1 MDFFSVIKKRRSVYA
16 LSRKSSVKDERIE
29 EILKDALL
37 HAPTPYNSQFGRIVL
52 LMGNAHNEFWD
63 ATKEELRK
71 IAVSP
76 EAFQKTEAKIAGFK
90 NSYGTV
96 LFFNDM
102 DIVKKL
108 QDDFPLFKETFAE
121 WSLVASGIL
130 EYIVWTSFAV
140 EGMGASLQHYN
151 PIIDEWV
158 AKRTDIP
165 KSWKLLAE
173 MPFGVAA
180 AEAPP
185 KEFLPLEKRFK
196 VVK

>member
-1 MDFFSVIKKRRSVYA
+1 MEFFSVIKKRRSVYT
-16 LSRKSSVKDERIE
+16 LSRKSSVPDARIE

-37 HAPTPYNSQFGRIVL
+37 HAPTPYNAQFGRIIL
-52 LMGNAHNEFWD
+52 LLGEVHDEFWD

-76 EAFQKTEAKIAGFK
+76 EAFAKTETKMAGFK
-90 NSYGTV
+90 NSYGTA

-102 DIVKKL
+102 DVVKKL

-130 EYIVWTSFAV
+130 EYIVWTSFAA

-158 AKRTDIP
+158 AKRTGIP
-165 KSWKLLAE
+165 KGWKLLAQ
-173 MPFGVAA
+173 MPFGVAT

-185 KEFLPLEKRFK
+185 KEFLPLDKRFK
-196 VVK
+196 VIK